1 MMSSEDEASDRLD
14 RHALVLAV
22 WLPAGFVALGLL
34 HYGFGAGGPWWV
46 AAGFAAL
53 LAGFAAH
60 VIVNALLGTT
70 FTLGEAGLGMV
81 IYATAIVGLVLAVL
95 LVDRFAARFFLPVAG
110 GMITLLLAAVFYML
124 TRFGIRDAFGKFD
137 IIRDNNPRRA
147 SRLTQ
152 RGRQR

>member
-1 MMSSEDEASDRLD
+1 MMSSEEEASERLD

-34 HYGFGAGGPWWV
+34 HYGFGTGGAWWV

-53 LAGFAAH
+53 LAGFTAH
-60 VIVNALLGTT
+60 VIVNTVLVTT
-70 FTLGEAGLGMV
+70 FTRREAGLGMV
-81 IYATAIVGLVLAVL
+81 IYATAMVALVLAVL
-95 LVDRFAARFFLPVAG
+95 LVDGFAARFFLPVAG
-110 GMITLLLAAVFYML
+110 GMIGLLLAAVFYML
-124 TRFGIRDAFGKFD
+124 IRFGTRDAFDKFD

-152 RGRQR
+152 RGPQR

>member
-1 MMSSEDEASDRLD
+1 MSSEDEASDRLD

-34 HYGFGAGGPWWV
+34 HYGFGTGGAWWV

-70 FTLGEAGLGMV
+70 FTLREAGLGMV
-81 IYATAIVGLVLAVL
+81 IYATAMVGLVLAVL
-95 LVDRFAARFFLPVAG
+95 LVDSFAVRFFLPVAG

-124 TRFGIRDAFGKFD
+124 TRFGTRDAFGKFD

>member
-1 MMSSEDEASDRLD
+1 MSSEDEAAERLD

-34 HYGFGAGGPWWV
+34 HYGFGTGGPWWV

-60 VIVNALLGTT
+60 VIVNAVLGTS
-70 FTLGEAGLGMV
+70 FTARETGLGMV
-81 IYATAIVGLVLAVL
+81 LYATGMVALVLAVL
-95 LVDRFAARFFLPVAG
+95 LADGFAARFFLPVAG

-124 TRFGIRDAFGKFD
+124 IRFGTRAAFDKFD
-137 IIRDNNPRRA
+137 VIRDNNPRRA
-147 SRLTQ
+147 SRLSQ
-152 RGRQR
+152 RGARR

>member
-1 MMSSEDEASDRLD
+1 MSSEDEVSDRLN

-34 HYGFGAGGPWWV
+34 HYGFGAGGAWWV

-60 VIVNALLGTT
+60 VLVNAVLGTG
-70 FTLGEAGLGMV
+70 FTARETGLGMV
-81 IYATAIVGLVLAVL
+81 LYATGMVALVLAVL
-95 LVDRFAARFFLPVAG
+95 LVDGFAARFFLPVAG

-124 TRFGIRDAFGKFD
+124 IRFGTRDAFNKFD

-147 SRLTQ
+147 SRLRQ
-152 RGRQR
+152 RGARR

>member
-34 HYGFGAGGPWWV
+34 HHGFGAGGPWWV

-60 VIVNALLGTT
+60 VVVNAVLGTT
-70 FTLGEAGLGMV
+70 FSLREAGLGMV
-81 IYATAIVGLVLAVL
+81 LYATAMVALVLAVL
-95 LVDRFAARFFLPVAG
+95 VVDGFASRLFLPVAG
-110 GMITLLLAAVFYML
+110 GMTGLLLAAVVYML
-124 TRFGIRDAFGKFD
+124 IRFGSRAAFDKFD
-137 IIRDNNPRRA
+137 SIRDNNPRRA
-147 SRLTQ
+147 SRLTRRGPQ
-152 RGRQR
+152 R

>member
-1 MMSSEDEASDRLD
+1 MSSEDEASDRLD

-46 AAGFAAL
+46 GAGFAAL

-60 VIVNALLGTT
+60 VIVNAVLGTS
-70 FTLGEAGLGMV
+70 FTTRETGLGMV
-81 IYATAIVGLVLAVL
+81 LYTTAMVAIVLAVL
-95 LVDRFAARFFLPVAG
+95 MGAGLAARFFLTVAG
-110 GMITLLLAAVFYML
+110 GMIALLLAALFYML
-124 TRFGIRDAFGKFD
+124 TRFGTRDAFDKFD
-137 IIRDNNPRRA
+137 SIRDNNPRRA

-152 RGRQR
+152 RRPQK

>member
-1 MMSSEDEASDRLD
+1 MSSEDEASDRLN

-34 HYGFGAGGPWWV
+34 HYGFGTGGAWWV
-46 AAGFAAL
+46 AAGFMAV

-60 VIVNALLGTT
+60 VIVNAVLGTS
-70 FTLGEAGLGMV
+70 FTARETGLGMV
-81 IYATAIVGLVLAVL
+81 LYATGMVALVLAVL
-95 LVDRFAARFFLPVAG
+95 LVDGFAARFFLPVAG

-124 TRFGIRDAFGKFD
+124 IRFGSRAAFDKFD

-147 SRLTQ
+147 SRLSQ
-152 RGRQR
+152 RGARR

>member
-1 MMSSEDEASDRLD
+1 MSSEDEASERLN

-34 HYGFGAGGPWWV
+34 HYGFGPGGAWWV

-60 VIVNALLGTT
+60 VIVNASLGTS
-70 FTLGEAGLGMV
+70 FTARETGLGMV
-81 IYATAIVGLVLAVL
+81 LYATGMVALVLAVL
-95 LVDRFAARFFLPVAG
+95 LVDGFAARFFLPVAG
-110 GMITLLLAAVFYML
+110 GMIGLLLAAVFYML
-124 TRFGIRDAFGKFD
+124 IRFGSRAAFDKFD

-147 SRLTQ
+147 SRLSQ
-152 RGRQR
+152 RGARR

>member
-1 MMSSEDEASDRLD
+1 MSSEDEASERLD

-34 HYGFGAGGPWWV
+34 HYGFGVAGAWWV

-60 VIVNALLGTT
+60 VIVNASLGTN
-70 FTLGEAGLGMV
+70 FTAREAGLGMV
-81 IYATAIVGLVLAVL
+81 LYATAMVALVLAVL
-95 LVDRFAARFFLPVAG
+95 MGDGFASRFFLPVAG
-110 GMITLLLAAVFYML
+110 GMIALLLAVLFYML
-124 TRFGIRDAFGKFD
+124 TRFGTRDAFDMFD

-152 RGRQR
+152 RGPQR